1 MYALENLE
9 DLPVQGH
16 GQGPGAETETKAKY
30 FRNVLEDL

>member
-9 DLPVQGH
+9 DLPA
-16 GQGPGAETETKAKY
+16 QGPGAETETKAKY